1 MLSEDYTPGVYSF
14 ALSDSGV
21 GTIGDTTLLNSGN
34 SYTATTGMV
43 SGLSIATTTGA
54 DDTNIYVGRSLLD
67 SISAFATT
75 VLSNSGDIN
84 EKLNSLNDSLTDNAN
99 SLLDLDKKWKQ

>member
-1 MLSEDYTPGVYSF
+1 
-14 ALSDSGV
+14 
-21 GTIGDTTLLNSGN
+21 
-34 SYTATTGMV
+34 MV

-84 EKLNSLNDSLTDNAN
+84 EKIKFT
-99 SLLDLDKKWKQ
+99 K